1 MEEVD
6 NVPIYE
12 YRCRACNHRFELKQG
27 FDAEPMATCP
37 VCSSEAPRMFSM
49 PAVIYKGTGFYTTDY
64 KQKESGYRDGDSSK
78 KSSKGEKTEETKT
91 ESTKSESK
99 EDSKSESK
107 VASTPSK
114 TSSKEE

>member
-1 MEEVD
+1 M
-6 NVPIYE
+6 PIYE
-12 YRCRACNHRFELKQG
+12 YRCRACNHRFDLKQG

-64 KQKESGYRDGDSSK
+64 KQKESGYRNGDSSGSGSSK
-78 KSSKGEKTEETKT
+78 KSGKSEKTEETKS

-99 EDSKSESK
+99 EDSK
-107 VASTPSK
+107 VASTSSK